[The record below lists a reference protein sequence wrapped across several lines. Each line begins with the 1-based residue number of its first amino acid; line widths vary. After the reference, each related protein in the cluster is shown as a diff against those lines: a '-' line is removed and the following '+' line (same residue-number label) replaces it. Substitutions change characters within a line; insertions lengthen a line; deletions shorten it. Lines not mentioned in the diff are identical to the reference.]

1 MNQSVEHMINK
12 AASLDSALSMPSLIQ
27 IKNGEKVKPTFSA
40 QEYQN
45 RQQKLKAYMAK
56 SDIDSVLFTSYH
68 NINYYADF
76 LYCSFGRFYGLVID
90 QDKVVTISANIDGG
104 QPWRRTMGDDN
115 IVYTDWQRDN
125 YLKAVASQIKNKGRV
140 GIEYDHLPIER
151 LKKLQDA

>member
-12 AASLDSALSMPSLIQ
+12 AASLDTALSMPSLIQ

-90 QDKVVTISANIDGG
+90 LSLIHI
-104 QPWRRTMGDDN
+104 
-115 IVYTDWQRDN
+115 
-125 YLKAVASQIKNKGRV
+125 
-140 GIEYDHLPIER
+140 
-151 LKKLQDA
+151 

>member
-12 AASLDSALSMPSLIQ
+12 SASLDTALSMPSLIQ
-27 IKNGEKVKPTFSA
+27 IRNGEKVKPTFSA

-76 LYCSFGRFYGLVID
+76 LYCSFGRFYGLVIN
-90 QDKVVTISANIDGG
+90 QDKVEH
-104 QPWRRTMGDDN
+104 Q
-115 IVYTDWQRDN
+115 
-125 YLKAVASQIKNKGRV
+125 
-140 GIEYDHLPIER
+140 R
-151 LKKLQDA
+151 LKQIPALSIEQAELPQIANSLRSRHLC